1 MTFSRITQLKLCPTI
16 VGSLAFVYFSVS
28 SLTKY
33 DFSSFATALI
43 VPTVAYIVA
52 HFLRAIRLGVLLKA
66 QKIRKLL
73 SLHFYTAAC
82 SAVIPFKLG
91 ELIRIN
97 EVSRWENNY
106 CKGILIV
113 WIERIFDVVALSIL
127 ALLIYLSGG
136 VQVLAGMWGLL
147 WIMLAFVFFSI
158 VMFFVL
164 PEQLSALNLHVIR
177 SYRGRKA
184 IKILHLLDI
193 ISSILEKVRPIVSEK
208 ILTLS
213 ILTIFIW
220 IFELVSLMLFL
231 DHTQIIPI
239 VKDLLAQFSFVLT
252 DSPKSLVQLIT
263 VDAVKNTLLI
273 IFGYVSLFFYMQMN
287 LKK

>member
-1 MTFSRITQLKLCPTI
+1 MILSRRTLLKLCPTI
-16 VGSLAFVYFSVS
+16 VGSLAFIYFSIN

-33 DFSSFATALI
+33 DFISFTTTLI
-43 VPTVAYIVA
+43 VPTIAYIVA

-91 ELIRIN
+91 ELVRIN
-97 EVSRWENNY
+97 EVSRWENSY

-113 WIERIFDVVALSIL
+113 WIERIFDVIALSVF
-127 ALLIYLSGG
+127 ALLIFLSGG
-136 VQVLAGMWGLL
+136 AQVLEGMWGLL

-177 SYRGRKA
+177 SYSGRKA

-193 ISSILEKVRPIVSEK
+193 ISSVLDKVRPIVSER

-252 DSPKSLVQLIT
+252 DSPKSLEQLIT
-263 VDAVKNTLLI
+263 VDSVKNTLLI
-273 IFGYVSLFFYMQMN
+273 AFGYVSLFFYMQMYY
-287 LKK
+287 KK

>member
-1 MTFSRITQLKLCPTI
+1 MTLSRRTLLKLCPTI
-16 VGSLAFVYFSVS
+16 VGSLAFIYFSIN

-33 DFSSFATALI
+33 DFISFTTTLI
-43 VPTVAYIVA
+43 VPTIAYIVA

-91 ELIRIN
+91 ELVRIN
-97 EVSRWENNY
+97 EVTRWENNY

-113 WIERIFDVVALSIL
+113 WIERIFDVIALSVF
-127 ALLIYLSGG
+127 ALLIFISGG
-136 VQVLAGMWGLL
+136 AQVLEGMWGLL

-177 SYRGRKA
+177 SYSGRKA

-193 ISSILEKVRPIVSEK
+193 ISSVLDKVRPIVSER

-252 DSPKSLVQLIT
+252 DSPKSLEQLIT
-263 VDAVKNTLLI
+263 VDSVKNTLLI
-273 IFGYVSLFFYMQMN
+273 AFGYVSLFFYMQMYY
-287 LKK
+287 KK

>member
-1 MTFSRITQLKLCPTI
+1 MTLSRRTLLKLCPTI
-16 VGSLAFVYFSVS
+16 VGSLAFIYFSIN

-33 DFSSFATALI
+33 DFISFTTTLI
-43 VPTVAYIVA
+43 VPTIAYIVA

-91 ELIRIN
+91 ELVRIN

-113 WIERIFDVVALSIL
+113 WIERIFDVIALSVF
-127 ALLIYLSGG
+127 ALLIFLSGG
-136 VQVLAGMWGLL
+136 AQVLEGMWGLL

-158 VMFFVL
+158 IMFFVL

-177 SYRGRKA
+177 SYSGRKA

-193 ISSILEKVRPIVSEK
+193 ISSVLDKVRPIFSER

-252 DSPKSLVQLIT
+252 DSPKSLEQLIT
-263 VDAVKNTLLI
+263 VDSVKNTLLI
-273 IFGYVSLFFYMQMN
+273 AFGYVSLFFYMQMYY
-287 LKK
+287 KK

>member
-1 MTFSRITQLKLCPTI
+1 MTLSRRTLLKLCPTI
-16 VGSLAFVYFSVS
+16 VGSLAFIYFLIN

-33 DFSSFATALI
+33 DFISFTTTLI
-43 VPTVAYIVA
+43 VPTIAYIVD

-91 ELIRIN
+91 ELVRIN
-97 EVSRWENNY
+97 ELSRCENNY

-113 WIERIFDVVALSIL
+113 WIERIFDVIALSVF
-127 ALLIYLSGG
+127 ALLIFLSGG
-136 VQVLAGMWGLL
+136 AQVLEGMWGLL

-158 VMFFVL
+158 IMFFVL

-177 SYRGRKA
+177 SYSGRKA

-193 ISSILEKVRPIVSEK
+193 ISSVLDKVRPIVSER

-252 DSPKSLVQLIT
+252 DSPKSLEQLIT
-263 VDAVKNTLLI
+263 VDSVKNTLLI
-273 IFGYVSLFFYMQMN
+273 AFGYVSLFFYMQMYY
-287 LKK
+287 KK